1 MLGFAVKNRTA
12 DGDRPHMGQDRTGE
26 GGHLYV
32 DLKAIYPY

>member
-1 MLGFAVKNRTA
+1 MLGFAVVKNRTA

-32 DLKAIYPY
+32 I